1 MVGDGVV
8 IWNSLKESA
17 SFSLDTPNSSRG
29 CLIREEQRMP
39 GFQEKPGCGR
49 NSQQAYGAAKLPSWL
64 PLLWVMS
71 LFRSWQSVW
80 LLKEARCVDG
90 GYPGVHTVPSLSF
103 PPYCCF
109 PVTSVCVFQRLER
122 LLSISFT
129 RFTNPE
135 SFPPFLRKLRYLNK
149 TPDLVAIKLFPVL
162 WLKNWA
168 GRAEASVERRFST
181 KISVKEAD
189 KLFHQIQ

>member
-8 IWNSLKESA
+8 TWNSLEESA
-17 SFSLDTPNSSRG
+17 SLSPDTPNSSRR

-39 GFQEKPGCGR
+39 GFREKPGRRG
-49 NSQQAYGAAKLPSWL
+49 NSQRAYGAAKLPSWL

-90 GYPGVHTVPSLSF
+90 GYLGVHTVPSLSF
-103 PPYCCF
+103 PLYCCF
-109 PVTSVCVFQRLER
+109 PVTAVCAFQRLER
-122 LLSISFT
+122 LLGISFT
-129 RFTNPE
+129 GFTNPE
-135 SFPPFLRKLRYLNK
+135 SFPPFLRKSCYLNK

-168 GRAEASVERRFST
+168 RRAEASVERRFST
-181 KISVKEAD
+181 KISRKEAD
-189 KLFHQIQ
+189 KFF